1 LEFEDR
7 WVILLGLTSNKGS
20 QDFQQTLQGESNQ
33 PLYEKVLRTAQT
45 WGTDENL
52 MFVVGA
58 THPEKFKEIRA
69 IAPDNFLLVP
79 GIGAQGGD
87 LAAVSENG
95 WTDQCGLLVNSS
107 RGIIYAGD
115 GEDFAQK
122 ARGAALKVQQE
133 MEKIIDEKLNL

>member
-1 LEFEDR
+1 MR
-7 WVILLGLTSNKGS
+7 NIKRIIGKVWVRSIMIVKDFFLILDLTAVFRLGVAGVS
-20 QDFQQTLQGESNQ
+20 F
-33 PLYEKVLRTAQT
+33 
-45 WGTDENL
+45 L

-87 LAAVSENG
+87 LQEVLKYGSNDMG
-95 WTDQCGLLVNSS
+95 GLLINSS

-115 GEDFAQK
+115 GEDFADK
-122 ARGAALKVQQE
+122 AREAALALQQE
-133 MEKIIDEKLNL
+133 MEVILSEAF